1 MSFIENSNKNPE
13 FLNEFLKYNAFIN
26 MHSNYTVDELFL
38 DIRTFFRFLKFN
50 EQDYTEFNT
59 NSFKNIDIST
69 ITLTDM
75 NNITHKDID
84 NFLYFIRYSLD
95 NSAKTRNR
103 KVASLRKF
111 FKYLDSNNLIQSN
124 PMLNVVSVKT
134 EKRIPKH
141 LTLNE
146 SKKLLSNTLKKENK
160 YKNRNYAILCMFI
173 NCCIRLNELVQIN
186 LTDLKLDEK
195 TLKIHGKGNMDRII
209 YLDDAVIESL
219 NIYLS
224 ERKQIYSKDRNALFL
239 SNRSTRISRR
249 TVQDIIKS
257 ELEEFNNDKNKFH
270 THSLRHTGA
279 TLLYNEN
286 DTDILIIKE
295 ILGHKSLA
303 STEIY
308 THISSKKMKEYME
321 NSTISSILERMEEN
335 NDGKR

>member
-59 NSFKNIDIST
+59 NNFKNIDIST
-69 ITLTDM
+69 IALTDM